1 MKRVLWISRHE
12 MTQPQRGD
20 LERVMGG
27 PVCLL
32 PWRDTVRDV
41 AELAPVLQK
50 ADVVAAVLPPE
61 LLSGLLD
68 AADGKPV
75 LRAIA
80 RREPTGWLRTLPDGR
95 SEPEFAFVHD
105 GWEQVLRIEIRTRRC

>member
-1 MKRVLWISRHE
+1 MFNCLLLSSFALLAMTSSDAVKTVLNSKNACGAK
-12 MTQPQRGD
+12 TFAAAK
-20 LERVMGG
+20 ERVE
-27 PVCLL
+27 
-32 PWRDTVRDV
+32 R
-41 AELAPVLQK
+41 
-50 ADVVAAVLPPE
+50 
-61 LLSGLLD
+61 D

-80 RREPTGWLRTLPDGR
+80 RREPTGRLRTLPDGR